1 MKYDYNKFKSLEIS
15 QEEVDSIR
23 KYISYM
29 HTNMNSMLDLEPEV
43 LTKLQDKAW
52 VIDLSKDN
60 MKEHIESFEK
70 IYSAMYKYSKT
81 HSGPYD
87 RLYRGT
93 SRDEIDKL
101 SEGDS
106 YGRFLSTSTDETV
119 AHTFVEYGNGAVIS
133 IQLGDNMPH
142 LRMDE
147 FLGETQVSEK
157 EILLAPYCKVGHI
170 TKFMVPPEGE
180 SRRYM
185 LGLSKP
191 EFKNISDEERNK
203 CEELI
208 NSFDLNEELNNYKH
222 WKNELEAAEIRVSRF
237 IPENTKEDIEE
248 AKFLREQRNKAREE
262 FENIQYRFKNIKA
275 NMNMYLQDKFKTIEI
290 ELDKEIKK
298 EEVVKDEEYRV
309 SKVEEFKDSRE
320 KLLEKVD
327 SVLGLVADTQD
338 KYFGQDEEERELN
351 ELANNTNTFIG
362 SENKSEQEVVE
373 RFESLKANIDS
384 LKEEIANIQISD
396 DLSMEDMDIK
406 GELMSQ
412 INEKYSQLEMV
423 SKLMSECQI
432 NINLEKRESKS
443 ELDRKIAEKIKVSMT
458 NKAMSDLTAQRD
470 TLVAKKDSIIDMITG
485 KSKLKKAQI
494 ENLNLKIKTIGE
506 NGLSIPNNIKGVE
519 QYLKKYS
526 QALGIENLPADAQV
540 ILKNSLKNVEMPELT
555 EEDGREFEL
564 YFNPNMPT
572 IANKKLSRKDMINSI
587 NEQNQRLSQR
597 SNEPVDTK
605 EQSSDFDRNL
615 TSNADTYNIEDTLD
629 MAISYTNKDGKT
641 VEQKREELRK
651 NKTMDLFNKY

>member
-29 HTNMNSMLDLEPEV
+29 HTNMNSMLDLDPEV

-208 NSFDLNEELNNYKH
+208 NSFDLNEELNKYKH

-423 SKLMSECQI
+423 SKLMSECQR
-432 NINLEKRESKS
+432 NINLEKGESKS
-443 ELDRKIAEKIKVSMT
+443 ELDRRIAEKIKVSMT
-458 NKAMSDLTAQRD
+458 NKAVSDLTAQRD
-470 TLVAKKDSIIDMITG
+470 NLVAKKDSIIDMITG

>member
-15 QEEVDSIR
+15 QEEIDSIR

-29 HTNMNSMLDLEPEV
+29 HTNMNSMLDLDPEV

-147 FLGETQVSEK
+147 FLGETQVSEN

-170 TKFMVPPEGE
+170 TKFMMPPEGE

-237 IPENTKEDIEE
+237 TPENTKEDIEE

-262 FENIQYRFKNIKA
+262 FENVQYRFKNIKA

-384 LKEEIANIQISD
+384 LKEEIASIQISD

-423 SKLMSECQI
+423 SKLMSECQR
-432 NINLEKRESKS
+432 NINLEKGESKS
-443 ELDRKIAEKIKVSMT
+443 ELDRRIAEKIKVSMT
-458 NKAMSDLTAQRD
+458 NKAVSDLTAQRD

-485 KSKLKKAQI
+485 KSKLKKVQI

-526 QALGIENLPADAQV
+526 QALGIENLPADAQT
-540 ILKNSLKNVEMPELT
+540 ILKNSLKNIEMPELT
-555 EEDGREFEL
+555 EEDGKEFEL

-587 NEQNQRLSQR
+587 NEQNQRLSQM
-597 SNEPVDTK
+597 SNDSIPK
-605 EQSSDFDRNL
+605 EEQNSDFDRNL